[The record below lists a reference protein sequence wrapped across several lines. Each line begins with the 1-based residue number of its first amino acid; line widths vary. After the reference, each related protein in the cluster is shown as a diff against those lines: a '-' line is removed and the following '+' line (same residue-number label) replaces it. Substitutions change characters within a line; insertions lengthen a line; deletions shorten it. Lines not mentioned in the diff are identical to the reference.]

1 MDPAALDALKVA
13 KEVASEWER
22 IVQPGMCFII
32 MLPEAEYV

>member
-22 IVQPGMCFII
+22 IVQPGTSI
-32 MLPEAEYV
+32 PSGE

>member
-22 IVQPGMCFII
+22 IVQPGKFD
-32 MLPEAEYV
+32 EYDMDAKG